1 MSKKYLT
8 NEQLTLVIEGCI
20 KNDRRAQEMLF
31 GAYYDAM
38 LTTSMAFLKDNDT
51 AQEAVQ
57 EGFIKV
63 FNSIHTYN
71 NEKTKIGRWIKTII
85 INTCRDMLRA
95 KKRNKTMLY
104 GDEFIFKPIYDE
116 VYDAEQDILNGVIY
130 QYAIKAMDQLP
141 PSYRKIFQLYMIEKY
156 SHKEIAE
163 QLEIHEG
170 TSKSNLYK
178 AKAKLKKILTR
189 QFKLVY

>member
-1 MSKKYLT
+1 MSRKYLT
-8 NEQLTLVIEGCI
+8 DEQLTLVIEGCI
-20 KNDRRAQEMLF
+20 KNDRRAQEILFETYYEPMLVISIN
-31 GAYYDAM
+31 Y
-38 LTTSMAFLKDNDT
+38 LKDNDT

-63 FNSIHTYN
+63 FNNIHTYN
-71 NEKTKIGRWIKTII
+71 NEKAKIRGWIKTII
-85 INTCRDMLRA
+85 KNTCRDMLRA

-130 QYAIKAMDQLP
+130 QYAIKAMDQLS
-141 PSYRKIFQLYMIEKY
+141 PSYRKIFQLYMIEEY

-170 TSKSNLYK
+170 TSKSNLFK
-178 AKAKLKKILTR
+178 AKAKLKKILTQ
-189 QFKLVY
+189 QFKFAY